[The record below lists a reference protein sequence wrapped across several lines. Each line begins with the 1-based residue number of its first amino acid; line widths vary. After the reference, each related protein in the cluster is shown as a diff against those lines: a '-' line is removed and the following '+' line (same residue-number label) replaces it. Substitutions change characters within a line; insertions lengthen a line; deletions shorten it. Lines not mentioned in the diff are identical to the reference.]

1 MKLALSTTTAL
12 LVLWLMVEPASAQQ
26 QQVLITGI
34 GRMSCAYWLSEPVNE
49 GEGWMLGFWSGLNYA
64 NARTVGQHTDGE
76 GIITEVRKVCATRP
90 SMTLAGATFAVYSQM
105 ASTQVGQSV
114 EPPVMPE
121 DSKVDLLREPNH

>member
-12 LVLWLMVEPASAQQ
+12 LVLWLMVEPALAQQ

-49 GEGWMLGFWSGLNYA
+49 GEGWILGFWSGLNYA

-76 GIITEVRKVCATRP
+76 GIITEVRKGCATRP
-90 SMTLAGATFAVYSQM
+90 SMTLAGATFTVYSEMQILKWQ
-105 ASTQVGQSV
+105 T
-114 EPPVMPE
+114 
-121 DSKVDLLREPNH
+121 R